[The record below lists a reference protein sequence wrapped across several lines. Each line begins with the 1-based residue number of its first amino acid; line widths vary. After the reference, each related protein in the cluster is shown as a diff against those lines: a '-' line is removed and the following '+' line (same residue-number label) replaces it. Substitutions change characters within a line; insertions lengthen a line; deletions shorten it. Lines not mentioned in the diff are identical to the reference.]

1 MTSCG
6 NIFMPHAQNN
16 DRCIVCE
23 RGGQMEVLTSLGK
36 AFLTG
41 GLLCVV
47 GQILLDKT
55 KLTPGKILVGFVVA
69 GVLLS
74 ALGLYAPL
82 VDWAGAGATVPLTG
96 FGHALAKGVRE
107 AVDQDGW
114 SGAFTG
120 GGRAC
125 GGGVVFAVLC
135 GMLASLFAK
144 PHEK

>member
-1 MTSCG
+1 
-6 NIFMPHAQNN
+6 
-16 DRCIVCE
+16 
-23 RGGQMEVLTSLGK
+23 MEMLASLGK

-135 GMLASLFAK
+135 GMLASFFAK